1 MAIIRRL
8 NEQTV
13 CLNVNSQ
20 FIDDDNLSPFL
31 SHETNISPC
40 KASKYAVK

>member
-1 MAIIRRL
+1 MAIFRRL

-20 FIDDDNLSPFL
+20 FIDDNNLSPFF

-40 KASKYAVK
+40 KASKNTAK